1 LSTGTD
7 IAAQVLADIEARREE
22 LISLTEELI
31 AAPSLNPPGIVTRAA
46 AVAQRF
52 LEARNHPYDLH
63 VPASGRENIVAH
75 FGGEVPGP
83 HIVMNA
89 HFDVLPIEEGD
100 SGSLPAQPPVRGR
113 KVAGR
118 GAIDM
123 KGGLAAFMFVFDALS
138 RLEQPLPG
146 TLTLCLV
153 CDEET
158 AGPFGSKW
166 LVEHVPDVLGDVLL
180 STEPSSPGLIRYGE
194 KGLNIGKAIF
204 HGQSGHGAYPQ
215 ALPNPIVRGAAFVGE
230 LEDILTAAFPPAAA
244 DPEFDAVIDAALG
257 AGAAH
262 NLKRIVVNW
271 GKIEGGVKH
280 NMAPRQCVVDV
291 DVRTPVG
298 VDARAVM
305 DLVRERVEARGGEYV
320 EVETRSANVSDL
332 DHPLFDALVDS
343 VEEVTGTRPM
353 PSVGLGA
360 TDCRMWR
367 DRGIPAGVFGPDPT
381 TMATDS
387 EFIDSEQLVEI
398 AKVHAL
404 TCVKLMTTGGAA

>member
-1 LSTGTD
+1 
-7 IAAQVLADIEARREE
+7 
-22 LISLTEELI
+22 
-31 AAPSLNPPGIVTRAA
+31 
-46 AVAQRF
+46 
-52 LEARNHPYDLH
+52 
-63 VPASGRENIVAH
+63 
-75 FGGEVPGP
+75 
-83 HIVMNA
+83 
-89 HFDVLPIEEGD
+89 
-100 SGSLPAQPPVRGR
+100 VRGR
-113 KVAGR
+113 KVEGR

-123 KGGLAAFMFVFDALS
+123 KGGLAAFMFIFDALA

-146 TLTLCLV
+146 RLTLCLV

-166 LVEHVPDVLGDVLL
+166 LVQHVPDVLGDVLL

-215 ALPNPIVRGAAFVGE
+215 ALPNPIVRAAAFVGE
-230 LEDILTAAFPPAAA
+230 LEDIVNEAFPPAAP
-244 DPEFDAVIDAALG
+244 DPEFDAKIDAALG
-257 AGAAH
+257 EGAAR
-262 NLKRIVVNW
+262 NLKRVVINW

-280 NMAPRQCVVDV
+280 NMAPRRCVVDV

-298 VDARAVM
+298 VDAEAVM
-305 DLVRERVEARGGEYV
+305 ALVRQTIEARGGEYV
-320 EVETRSANVSDL
+320 EVETRSANVSDIE
-332 DHPLFDALVDS
+332 HPLFAALCDS
-343 VEEVTGTRPM
+343 VEEVTGKRPM

-367 DRGIPAGVFGPDPT
+367 ERGIPAGVYGPDPT
-381 TMATDS
+381 TMATDL

-404 TCVKLMTTGGAA
+404 TCVKLMTAGGAP